1 MAQTVRVPDALYN
14 RAESVAEEHEYSMK
28 EAMRHIGRE
37 AGYDV

>member
-1 MAQTVRVPDALYN
+1 MAHTVRVPDALYQ
-14 RAESVAEEHEYSMK
+14 RAESIAQEHEYSLK